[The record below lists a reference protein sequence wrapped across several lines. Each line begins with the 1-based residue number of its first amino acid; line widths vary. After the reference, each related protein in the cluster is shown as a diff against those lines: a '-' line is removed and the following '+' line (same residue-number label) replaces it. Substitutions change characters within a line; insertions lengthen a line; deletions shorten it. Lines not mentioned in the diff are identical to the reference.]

1 MEAPTLTAL
10 RELILNSTAD
20 LKVMAMGCGS
30 GLMPAILT
38 LLLKKRQ
45 RVGDWVTVTF
55 GLICHADI
63 PAISWFTKL
72 QPMRAP
78 CLLHYPC
85 PTNTQGYF
93 IFSFSPPDE

>member
-72 QPMRAP
+72 QPMSSLFAS
-78 CLLHYPC
+78 LSLSHKHTGVFYFFI
-85 PTNTQGYF
+85 PT
-93 IFSFSPPDE
+93 P

>member
-55 GLICHADI
+55 AAMLISLQSHGL
-63 PAISWFTKL
+63 PN
-72 QPMRAP
+72 
-78 CLLHYPC
+78 Y
-85 PTNTQGYF
+85 
-93 IFSFSPPDE
+93 SP